1 MWAAHEGAPLVLRD
15 SAPGLPKKGPPWD
28 IEGEP
33 RGPKIF
39 ALKRPFEANNESD
52 AVGHTGHHKKIPG
65 PTKIPSVQAPP
76 QISNHYSPRVRTHH
90 HDAALKP
97 PAIFILR
104 PIERACNWRKTM
116 RQCVA
121 TSTWQH
127 VTPPSHVCHS
137 QHRTVHTGQTAPS
150 PSNKFGAPPI
160 CIEDAF
166 HPSPLTVCKMRGSVK
181 HSAFAC
187 TFVFVLFTQIPFSV

>member
-33 RGPKIF
+33 GGPKIF
-39 ALKRPFEANNESD
+39 ALKRPFEANNEGD
-52 AVGHTGHHKKIPG
+52 AAGHTGHHKKIPG

-76 QISNHYSPRVRTHH
+76 QISNYYSPQVRTRHR
-90 HDAALKP
+90 DVALKP
-97 PAIFILR
+97 PAIFVLR
-104 PIERACNWRKTM
+104 PIKRARNWRKTTC
-116 RQCVA
+116 QHAA

-127 VTPPSHVCHS
+127 VTPLSHACHL
-137 QHRTVHTGQTAPS
+137 QRHTTHTGQTAPS

-166 HPSPLTVCKMRGSVK
+166 CPSPLTVCEMRGSVER
-181 HSAFAC
+181 SAFAR
-187 TFVFVLFTQIPFSV
+187 TFMFFLFTQIPFSV

>member
-15 SAPGLPKKGPPWD
+15 SASGLPKKGPPWD

-33 RGPKIF
+33 GGLKIF
-39 ALKRPFEANNESD
+39 TLKRPFEANNEGD
-52 AVGHTGHHKKIPG
+52 ATGHTGHHKKIPG

-90 HDAALKP
+90 RDTALKP
-97 PAIFILR
+97 PAIFVLR
-104 PIERACNWRKTM
+104 PIERAHNWRKTM
-116 RQCVA
+116 CQRAA

-127 VTPPSHVCHS
+127 VTPPSHTRHS
-137 QHRTVHTGQTAPS
+137 QCHTAHAGQTAPS
-150 PSNKFGAPPI
+150 LSNKFGAPPI

-166 HPSPLTVCKMRGSVK
+166 CPSPLTVCKMRGSVER
-181 HSAFAC
+181 STFAC
-187 TFVFVLFTQIPFSV
+187 AFVFVLFTQIPFSV